1 MGAGHILELCG
12 AVIMIDPT
20 SSSCAAHIWNL
31 QVGRYEFTV
40 LTVDYEFIGI

>member
-1 MGAGHILELCG
+1 MGVGHILELCV

-31 QVGRYEFTV
+31 GRYEFTV